1 MIERASNILIL
12 LILIIGISFFPRI
25 GCASELNQPS
35 PALKGNELDG
45 TLFDIATLKG
55 KVVIVHFW
63 ATWCSACRDEMPIL
77 DTIYQKDHLSGLE
90 ILGMSIDRLQAR
102 DEVRKTISTFHFPTA
117 MLRETQLNEFGF
129 PHSLPL
135 TYIIDRN
142 NIIRTIL
149 SPETTPLTEQTLE
162 KALAPLLK
170 E

>member
-1 MIERASNILIL
+1 
-12 LILIIGISFFPRI
+12 
-25 GCASELNQPS
+25 
-35 PALKGNELDG
+35 
-45 TLFDIATLKG
+45 
-55 KVVIVHFW
+55 
-63 ATWCSACRDEMPIL
+63 
-77 DTIYQKDHLSGLE
+77 
-90 ILGMSIDRLQAR
+90 MSIDRLQAR